1 MSIGVALSAILWIV
15 TVLGFLVWNLYQKN
29 KKMEEIIELQNFY
42 IQSVNAVS
50 SDLDS
55 VINKIDTTMW
65 VQSDPELI
73 QLFENIKSLNLTIKR
88 FTNIDGN

>member
-65 VQSDPELI
+65 IQSDPELI

-88 FTNIDGN
+88 FTNINGN